1 MVLGVLWGRVLASA
15 LKSLFHYSKTVSCPL
30 LRSRISKVQGSS
42 VKSDLNFLK
51 VVLIVEVAV
60 SRSRLP

>member
-42 VKSDLNFLK
+42 REVGSLYLK
-51 VVLIVEVAV
+51 VVFVVEVAV